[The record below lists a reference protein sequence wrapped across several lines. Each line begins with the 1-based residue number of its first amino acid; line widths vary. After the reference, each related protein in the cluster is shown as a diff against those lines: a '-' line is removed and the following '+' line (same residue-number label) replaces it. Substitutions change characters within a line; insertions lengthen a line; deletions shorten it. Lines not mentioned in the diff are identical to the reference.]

1 MSNSFCVNK
10 SGKSVPV
17 YSDTK
22 KTKQIGTIYNREAFG
37 YNRNWGG
44 DGTFC
49 NIVFQ
54 NSSGNVVSGFMVNPP
69 AKTLTGCDSYP
80 YGTAIINKNKYI
92 TFIMRDQRNVYTVS
106 ARKWGTVPK
115 NCRVACK
122 TAESGDTHPDWKGI
136 NYIEDASGKWVK
148 VTGDGGDYGFVDTG
162 LSKSSLYSAI
172 PFYGKW

>member
-1 MSNSFCVNK
+1 
-10 SGKSVPV
+10 
-17 YSDTK
+17 
-22 KTKQIGTIYNREAFG
+22 
-37 YNRNWGG
+37 
-44 DGTFC
+44 
-49 NIVFQ
+49 
-54 NSSGNVVSGFMVNPP
+54 MVNPP

-80 YGTAIINKNKYI
+80 YGTTIINKKKYI